1 MESFMKTPVP
11 EEQTENT
18 TGVDPVRRM
27 FLAALGT
34 SAAMA
39 ALSAGEKARAQDAQ
53 DGESE
58 TFNAFNRMRE
68 FKGNELSGKPWV
80 APKLGNFDLE
90 DPVENNLAKL
100 KMTNNLVGSR
110 TYIPMIVRMHLAREE
125 QPGGLLFGI
134 AGMFTWQLQET
145 DPEEYPDVPE
155 GTIASR
161 SMYTSRYLDPDTM
174 EPAERL
180 KNPYNGKMMEIQD
193 NIFAENF
200 LIFPKGGGRFVEE
213 PQFANDDPDR
223 PKLSLFKKWGDELVL
238 FLGGV
243 YSKPGN
249 HQPRFTENIWRSNY
263 DDVMNPD
270 KGLIDMNY
278 SFAGANK
285 AFEKPWAGYTEA
297 DSDLLIDLAV
307 GKKVHSVDD
316 IPDYHKRVLLEKYPD
331 RI

>member
-1 MESFMKTPVP
+1 MKTPIP
-11 EEQTENT
+11 EDQTHDSA
-18 TGVDPVRRM
+18 GVDPVRRM
-27 FLAALGT
+27 FVAAFSAGAAMSALG
-34 SAAMA
+34 
-39 ALSAGEKARAQDAQ
+39 AGKRAHAQDEQ
-53 DGESE
+53 DEE
-58 TFNAFNRMRE
+58 AATFNAYERMRE
-68 FKGNELSGKPWV
+68 FKAGEMDATPWV
-80 APKLGNFDLE
+80 APKLGNFDLD
-90 DPVENNLAKL
+90 DPIDNTLAKL

-110 TYIPMIVRMHLAREE
+110 TYIPMIVRMHLARED

-134 AGMFTWQLQET
+134 AGMFTWQLQEP
-145 DPEEYPDVPE
+145 DPEEFPDLPD
-155 GTIASR
+155 GTVVSR

-180 KNPYNGKMMEIQD
+180 ENPYNGKMMDIED

-213 PQFANDDPDR
+213 PQFADDDPDR

-243 YSKPGN
+243 YSKPGK

-263 DDVMNPD
+263 RDVMDPERT
-270 KGLIDMNY
+270 LIDMNY

-316 IPDYHKRVLLEKYPD
+316 IPDFHKRVLLERYPD